1 LTGPAV
7 LRQSLSQAYST
18 LARQGFQIST
28 DIRTMTYGIAMLI
41 DEGLVVTVDSRTHA
55 GVDHVSTYRK
65 VTFFEIPGERAIFLM
80 NSGNLSVSQ
89 SVVNLLSDGFPEP
102 DRPQRMMT
110 ATTMLDAA
118 KMVGAAIREVYRV
131 DATDLRAQGIDHS
144 VLMILGGQIKGDRMR
159 LFQIYSAGN
168 FIEASPDTPY
178 FLIGE
183 MKYGKPIIDR
193 VIRNSTPLNDAL
205 KCTLI
210 SMDST
215 MRSNVSVGLP
225 LDVAAIR
232 RDTFRF
238 AVRRRIEDGDG
249 YFDDLRRRWGE
260 GLRSV
265 FESMPGPTWCA

>member
-1 LTGPAV
+1 MTRAAIQG
-7 LRQSLSQAYST
+7 QSL
-18 LARQGFQIST
+18 LGFQPPLAQKRSEIFMESLK
-28 DIRTMTYGIAMLI
+28 MTYGIAMLL

-55 GVDHVSTYRK
+55 GVDHVSTFRK
-65 VTFFEIPGERAIFLM
+65 VTFFENPGERAIFLM

-110 ATTMLDAA
+110 APTMLEAA
-118 KMVGAAIREVYRV
+118 KMVGNAIREVYRI

-168 FIEASPDTPY
+168 FIESSPDTSY

-193 VIRNSTPLNDAL
+193 VIRNSTPLNDAV

-232 RDTFRF
+232 RDAYRF
-238 AVRRRIEDGDG
+238 AARHRIEDGDD

-260 GLRSV
+260 GLRAV
-265 FESMPGPTWCA
+265 FESMPGPTWSA